1 MTNPNEILAL
11 RILALEEQQKLEL
24 MLLKEVIREA
34 STKLN
39 PLEIIKNAI
48 ATENNTDGLGTNIV
62 HDLIGMSTG
71 FVSKKLMFGSTT
83 NPFKKIIGSILQ
95 FAVAKFVSNHSEKI
109 QAIGEVLFQKLLP
122 SQFIEIEK
130 EKEKPQLNN

>member
-1 MTNPNEILAL
+1 MTNPNEILTL

-24 MLLKEVIREA
+24 ILLKEVIREA

-109 QAIGEVLFQKLLP
+109 QAMGEVLFQKLLP
-122 SQFIEIEK
+122 SQFIEIG
-130 EKEKPQLNN
+130 KEKPQLNN

>member
-1 MTNPNEILAL
+1 MTNPNEILTL

-24 MLLKEVIREA
+24 ILLKEVIREA

-109 QAIGEVLFQKLLP
+109 QAMGEVLFQKLLP

-130 EKEKPQLNN
+130 EKPQLNN

>member
-95 FAVAKFVSNHSEKI
+95 FAVATFVSNHSEKI

>member
-109 QAIGEVLFQKLLP
+109 QAIGEVLIQKLLP

-130 EKEKPQLNN
+130 EKPQLNN

>member
-24 MLLKEVIREA
+24 ILLKEVIREA

-109 QAIGEVLFQKLLP
+109 QAMGEVLFQKLLP

>member
-24 MLLKEVIREA
+24 ILLKEVIREA

-71 FVSKKLMFGSTT
+71 CVSKKLMFGSTT

-109 QAIGEVLFQKLLP
+109 QAMGEVLFQKLLP

-130 EKEKPQLNN
+130 EKPQLNN

>member
-24 MLLKEVIREA
+24 MRLKEVIREA

-71 FVSKKLMFGSTT
+71 FVSNKLMFGSTT

-109 QAIGEVLFQKLLP
+109 QAMGEVLFQKLLP
-122 SQFIEIEK
+122 SKFIEI

>member
-24 MLLKEVIREA
+24 ILLKEVIREA

-109 QAIGEVLFQKLLP
+109 QAMGEVLFQKLLP
-122 SQFIEIEK
+122 SQFIETEI
-130 EKEKPQLNN
+130 EKPQLNN

>member
-24 MLLKEVIREA
+24 MRLKEVIREA

-71 FVSKKLMFGSTT
+71 FVSKKLML
-83 NPFKKIIGSILQ
+83 GSILQ

-109 QAIGEVLFQKLLP
+109 QAMGEVLFQKLLP
-122 SQFIEIEK
+122 SKFIEI

>member
-1 MTNPNEILAL
+1 
-11 RILALEEQQKLEL
+11 
-24 MLLKEVIREA
+24 
-34 STKLN
+34 
-39 PLEIIKNAI
+39 
-48 ATENNTDGLGTNIV
+48 
-62 HDLIGMSTG
+62 MSTG

-109 QAIGEVLFQKLLP
+109 QAIGEVLIQKLLP

-130 EKEKPQLNN
+130 EKPQLNN

>member
-11 RILALEEQQKLEL
+11 RILALEEQKKLEL
-24 MLLKEVIREA
+24 ILLKEVIREA

-109 QAIGEVLFQKLLP
+109 QAMGEVLFQKLLP

-130 EKEKPQLNN
+130 EKPQLNN